1 MRLKS
6 DGVASSLYDPESQF
20 TLEAYCKK
28 NGLPYA
34 DVGIPVPL
42 ETFVAYGLEFQKR
55 FVPNLEQKSVVSLK
69 PADGGYQLRLEDGE
83 VVAARRVVI
92 AVGLSYYHYLP
103 PIFSDLPETHVTHSS
118 RHKTLD
124 RFKGREVI
132 VVGAGASALDTAAL
146 LHQTGANVR
155 VVARTPV
162 IRLWD
167 PPPPPPSSVFQ
178 WLRQPMSGLG
188 RGWRLFLYANAP
200 LVFRLMPEQF
210 RLRKVREV
218 LGPNPAWFIK
228 KDIEGKVPL
237 CTGLLIKEARIQND
251 RVKLVVTDRTGG
263 AQTLEAD
270 HLIAATG
277 YRVDLRRLPFLESDL
292 LAQIRSVE
300 NAPVLSSNFQSSLQ
314 GLYFIGT
321 SAANTFGPVL
331 RFAVGAKFTARRL
344 SKHLAGSAV
353 RNGLSSA
360 TRTDSPEF
368 MKAPYEYASKTTNER
383 S

>member
-1 MRLKS
+1 
-6 DGVASSLYDPESQF
+6 
-20 TLEAYCKK
+20 
-28 NGLPYA
+28 
-34 DVGIPVPL
+34 L

-55 FVPNLEQKSVVSLK
+55 FVPNLEEKSVISLK
-69 PADGGYQLRLEDGE
+69 PSDGGYQLRLDDEE
-83 VVAARRVVI
+83 VITARRVVV
-92 AVGLSYYHYLP
+92 AVGLSYYQYLP
-103 PIFSDLPETHVTHSS
+103 PVFSGLPETHVTHSS
-118 RHKTLD
+118 KHKTLD
-124 RFKGREVI
+124 CFKGREVI

-146 LHQTGANVR
+146 LHQIGANVR

-167 PPPPPPSSVFQ
+167 PPPPPPANVFE

-188 RGWRLFLYANAP
+188 RGWRLFFYASAP

-210 RLRKVREV
+210 RLEKVRQV

-237 CTGLLIKEARIQND
+237 CTGLSIKEARIQND
-251 RVKLVVTDRTGG
+251 RVKLDVTDRTGV
-263 AQTLEAD
+263 AQTIDAD

-277 YRVDLRRLPFLESDL
+277 YRVDLRRLPFFNSDL

-300 NAPVLSSNFQSSLQ
+300 NTPVLSSNFESSLQ
-314 GLYFIGT
+314 GLYFVGT

-331 RFAVGAKFTARRL
+331 RFAVGAKFTARHLTR
-344 SKHLAGSAV
+344 HLARSAV
-353 RNGLSSA
+353 HNGVPAA
-360 TRTDSPEF
+360 TDAASPKI
-368 MKAPYEYASKTTNER
+368 MKAPYEYASKSSNDR